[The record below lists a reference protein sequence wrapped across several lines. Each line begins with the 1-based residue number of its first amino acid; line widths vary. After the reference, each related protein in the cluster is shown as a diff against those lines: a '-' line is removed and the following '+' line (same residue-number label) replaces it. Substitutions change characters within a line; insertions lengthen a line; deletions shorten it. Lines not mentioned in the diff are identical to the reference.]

1 MVNEKEKPMSR
12 RFVTLDVFTDT
23 PFAGNP
29 LAVVLDSEGLDD
41 AAMQRIAG
49 EFNLSETVFV
59 LPPTETRHKARL
71 RIFTPTRE
79 LPFAGHPTLGAA
91 ILLALHDAKSGLT
104 DATAFGLE
112 ETIGTVACV
121 VEAGEGRG
129 RGRFKLP
136 ILPQYDGE
144 GPDATLLAQMIGL
157 ETQDIGFGRHVP
169 SRHTA
174 GPAFLFV
181 PVNTRAKLDAARVD
195 LAAFSTLDPQTA
207 LYLYAVDP
215 EGLGLRFQ
223 TRMFAPH
230 LGVMEDPATG
240 SAAAAFAGVMMEF
253 EPLGDG
259 EHDVLIRQGVAM
271 GRPSEIALQL
281 VIESGALQSVEIGGS
296 AVVMSEGT
304 LLV

>member
-1 MVNEKEKPMSR
+1 MSR
-12 RFVTLDVFTDT
+12 RFVTLDVFTET

-29 LAVVLDSEGLDD
+29 LAVVLDSQGLDD

-59 LPPTETRHKARL
+59 LPPDEPRHRARL
-71 RIFTPTRE
+71 RIFTPARE
-79 LPFAGHPTLGAA
+79 LSFAGHPTLGAA
-91 ILLALHDAKSGLT
+91 ILLALRDAKSGLT

-112 ETIGTVACV
+112 AAVGTVACV

-136 ILPQYDGE
+136 VLPDYDGE
-144 GPDATLLAQMIGL
+144 GPERDLLAKMLGL
-157 ETQDIGFGRHVP
+157 EVQDIGFGRHAP
-169 SRHTA
+169 SRHAA
-174 GPAFLFV
+174 GPGFVFV
-181 PVNTRAKLDAARVD
+181 PVSARTKLDAARLD
-195 LAAFSTLDPQTA
+195 MAAFSAMAEPAA
-207 LYLYAVDP
+207 LYLYAADP
-215 EGLGLRFQ
+215 EGLGHRFQ
-223 TRMFAPH
+223 ARMFAPH

-259 EHDVLIRQGVAM
+259 EHDVFIRQGIAM

-281 VIESGALQSVEIGGS
+281 VIETGALQSVEIGGS